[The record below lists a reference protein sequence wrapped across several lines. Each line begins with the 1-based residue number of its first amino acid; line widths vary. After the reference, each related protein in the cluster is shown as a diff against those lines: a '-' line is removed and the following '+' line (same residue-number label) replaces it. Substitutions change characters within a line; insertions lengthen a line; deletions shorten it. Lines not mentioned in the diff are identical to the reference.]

1 MIEFEEFK
9 KTIGEEVKKRRQALG
24 LTQREL
30 AERIGISQT
39 MGTAMETTNPP
50 IVLNN
55 IWRLCEA
62 LGCDPIEFM
71 NSIIGK
77 HLLTSAPE
85 ERLEEKMEKAITK
98 ALSKKGTSRDVT
110 VIILKVEGR

>member
-24 LTQREL
+24 LTQKKL
-30 AERIGISQT
+30 ADRIGISQT

-62 LGCDPIEFM
+62 LGCDPIEFL
-71 NSIIGK
+71 NSIVGK
-77 HLLTSAPE
+77 HLPAPAPA
-85 ERLEEKMEKAITK
+85 LEEKIERAVLG
-98 ALSKKGTSRDVT
+98 ALKGASKDVT
-110 VIILKVEGR
+110 VIILKVE